1 MAGEEYGLLVAIQK
15 GKTLGQAIDATFSKH
30 SKTFAADLEQVTAW
44 FQNWSNLGWFCAPP
58 AKSAKAQKIR
68 ERSSAKK

>member
-1 MAGEEYGLLVAIQK
+1 LLVAIRK
-15 GKTLGQAIDATFSKH
+15 GKTLGQSIDATFSKH

-58 AKSAKAQKIR
+58 QQSAKIQKSEKTQKSAKR
-68 ERSSAKK
+68 RTAKK